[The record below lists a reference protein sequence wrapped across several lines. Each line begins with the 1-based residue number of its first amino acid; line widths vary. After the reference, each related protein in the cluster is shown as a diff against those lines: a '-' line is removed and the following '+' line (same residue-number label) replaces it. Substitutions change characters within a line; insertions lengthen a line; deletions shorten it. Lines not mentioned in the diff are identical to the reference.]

1 MRKNLLNLVCFSL
14 LVLGG
19 TMTAQTTVKGYVYE
33 DENEN
38 GKKERREEGISRVA
52 VSNGRDVVLTND
64 DGKYELPIGVDNP
77 VFVIKPSGYNTP
89 VDENNLPQFFYLH
102 KPHGSPEHKFEGVA
116 PTGKLPRSVD
126 FGLIPSKEEDE
137 FKALVF
143 GDPQAYSK
151 QQIEF
156 FAKGVVAEVEGIN
169 GFSLGI
175 SLGDLVGDNPNLFD
189 PYIETVKKI
198 GLPWYNVMGNHDMN
212 FGVEADSLSDESFEK
227 HFGPATYSFNYG
239 NAHFIILDDI
249 LYPDPRNGKGYWGGF
264 TEKQMEFIK
273 NDLKHV
279 PRDMLV
285 IMAFHIP
292 ISEVDDRD
300 LFRDDDRQQLF
311 DLLKDFPN
319 TLSLSAHTH
328 IQRQDFFSKEDGW
341 RQEKPHHHYNVGTT
355 SGDWY
360 SGKLDK
366 NGVPLA
372 TMRDGTPKGYAVLTV
387 KGNGYLLDYKV
398 AGESEDY
405 KMNIFHPRVVQKSKR
420 TKAGMYANFFIG
432 SEKDKLRYRI
442 NKGEWRPMTY
452 VHDYDRSYLHLLHEW
467 DFAEELPA
475 GRRGSEA
482 VDSRHLWRAPV
493 QSDLEPGEHTVEIE
507 ATDMFGRTFTQEAN
521 YRIVE

>member
-1 MRKNLLNLVCFSL
+1 MRKNLVSLAFISL

-19 TMTAQTTVKGYVYE
+19 TLTAQTKVKGYVFE

-38 GKKERREEGISRVA
+38 GKKERREKGISGVA
-52 VSNGRDVVLTND
+52 VSNGREVVLTNE
-64 DGKYELPIGVDNP
+64 DGKYELPIGGDNP
-77 VFVIKPSGYNTP
+77 VFVVKPSGYNTP
-89 VDENNLPQFFYLH
+89 VDENNLPRFFYLH
-102 KPHGSPEHKFEGVA
+102 KPQGSPEHKFEGVA

-151 QQIEF
+151 QQIDF
-156 FAKGVVAEVEGIN
+156 FAKGVVAEVEGVN

-189 PYIETVKKI
+189 PYIKTVKKI

-239 NAHFIILDDI
+239 KAHFIILDDI

-264 TEKQMEFIK
+264 TEEQMEFIK

-279 PRDMLV
+279 PKDMLV
-285 IMAFHIP
+285 ILAFHIP

-300 LFRDDDRQQLF
+300 LFRDEDRQQLF

-341 RQEKPHHHYNVGTT
+341 GQEKPHHHYNVGTT

-360 SGKLDK
+360 SGKLDQ
-366 NGVPLA
+366 NGVPMA

-387 KGNGYLLDYKV
+387 KGNEYLLDYKV

-405 KMNIFHPRVVQKSKR
+405 KMNIFLPKVVQKRKR
-420 TKAGMYANFFIG
+420 TKAGMYANFFMG
-432 SEKDKLRYRI
+432 SENDKLRYRVD
-442 NKGEWRPMTY
+442 KGKWHPMTY
-452 VHDYDRSYLHLLHEW
+452 VQDYDRSYLHLLHEW
-467 DFAEELPA
+467 DYAEELPA

-482 VDSRHLWRAPV
+482 MDSRHLWRAPV

-507 ATDMFGRTFTQEAN
+507 ATDMFGRTFTQEAD
-521 YRIVE
+521 YRIAE